1 MSSEPE
7 DPSTPAEPPPTP
19 AEPPPPARERGT
31 PWWELPALVV
41 VAVVLAVLLKTF
53 VVQPFFIPS
62 DSMERTLHGCTGCAG
77 DRVIVNKPVYD
88 LRDPRPGDIVVFSAP
103 LGWDSE
109 ALPVAGGNAVTRSVR
124 WFGQLVGV
132 VPPNEKDLIK
142 RVIAVGGQTVQC
154 CDSAGNVQVRDPG
167 GQFRSLDEPYIFDN
181 SPYNPASR
189 PDHPATNDGRS
200 FAPVT
205 VPAGRLWVMGD
216 HRSDSADSAY
226 HFRQLADAV
235 SSTVPVNSVIGKAF
249 VIAWPPSRWRTLG
262 TPATFPGDVPLF
274 SADNAPA
281 IGAVV
286 VLVAVLG
293 GWLGWRR
300 RRRRSR

>member
-1 MSSEPE
+1 MSDEP
-7 DPSTPAEPPPTP
+7 A
-19 AEPPPPARERGT
+19 AVPPPARKS
-31 PWWELPALVV
+31 PWWELPVLVA
-41 VAVVLAVLLKTF
+41 VAVVLAILLKTF

-88 LRDPRPGDIVVFSAP
+88 FRDPRPGDIVVFSAP
-103 LGWDSE
+103 AGWDVE
-109 ALPVAGGNAVTRSVR
+109 AAIPTGGNAISRGVR

-167 GQFRSLDEPYIFDN
+167 GAFRSLNEPYIYDN
-181 SPYNPASR
+181 SPFNPASR
-189 PDHPATNDGRS
+189 PGASAANDGRS
-200 FAPVT
+200 FAAVT

-226 HFRQLADAV
+226 HFRQLNDVAA
-235 SSTVPVNSVIGKAF
+235 STVPVSSVIGKAF
-249 VIAWPPSRWRTLG
+249 VIAWPPSRWRTVG
-262 TPATFPGDVPLF
+262 TPSTFAGDTPFF
-274 SADNAPA
+274 SADNAPVLVL
-281 IGAVV
+281 IVV
-286 VLVAVLG
+286 VVVAVMGLA
-293 GWLGWRR
+293 WMWRR
-300 RRRRSR
+300 RRRAA